1 MNTILIPLFPL
12 YTVLFPG
19 GPLPL
24 RVFEPR
30 YLDMISEC
38 MKKNSGFG
46 ICLIS
51 EGREVGEA
59 ATTQRVGTLA
69 EITDWHM
76 RHDKLLGITVNG
88 QQRFRI
94 VSVKVQPDN
103 LSVARVE
110 LIPGEA
116 EVELPDDFLP
126 LVNVLTRLL
135 DQADHHYEA
144 LPRKYGDANWV
155 SYRLSEL
162 LPISLQNKQH
172 LLEMDSPINRLEFI
186 FTLLEGMEIR

>member
-1 MNTILIPLFPL
+1 
-12 YTVLFPG
+12 
-19 GPLPL
+19 
-24 RVFEPR
+24 
-30 YLDMISEC
+30 MISEC

-69 EITDWHM
+69 KITDWHM

-110 LIPGEA
+110 LIQDET
-116 EVELPDDFLP
+116 EVELPDNFLP

-135 DQADHHYEA
+135 DQVDHHYET

-172 LLEMDSPINRLEFI
+172 LLEMDSPIKRLEFI